1 MLFDWRLDRPG
12 FAGTVIQEFDAQTMR
27 LVGQRK
33 HFYKGTDWGV
43 CEGPHILQKDGWYYL
58 LCAAG
63 GTGYHHAATVARAR
77 TLDGPWENSPYHP
90 LLTAW
95 DAPENPLQKS
105 GHACFLEKDGRWYIT
120 HICARPLTQRGNCT
134 LGRETALQEIEWV
147 DGWPRRTPDLWRT
160 ERPCVSGTG
169 QAVCPA
175 GPLAAGRSSSFR
187 LYRFANP
194 GRRTVFDPALAGK
207 LGGTFMKTIGVD
219 LGGTNIKAAL
229 VDEQGKIL
237 KEKSVKTNLPRPAER
252 VCDDIAALC
261 NELAG
266 GQQMA
271 GIGVGCPG
279 TVDGGMVLYSNNL
292 DWKNFAMGD
301 YLTAKT
307 GLSVRIANDAN
318 AVALGEALAGCARG
332 AHSAVILTLGTG
344 VGGGVVLE
352 GKLLTGY
359 TGAAAE
365 PGHMVILDT
374 PDAARCTCG
383 RRGCLEAYASAT
395 ALIRMTKEAM
405 KARPESVMHHMKLS
419 GRTAFDAAEQGDAAA
434 QAMTAQYI
442 HFLAMGAANLINVFF
457 PEVVGLSGG
466 VANQG
471 EALLAPLRAEVEHL
485 VFGHDFAQKKTR
497 IAACTLGYRA
507 GVIGAALL
515 ARN

>member
-1 MLFDWRLDRPG
+1 
-12 FAGTVIQEFDAQTMR
+12 
-27 LVGQRK
+27 
-33 HFYKGTDWGV
+33 
-43 CEGPHILQKDGWYYL
+43 
-58 LCAAG
+58 
-63 GTGYHHAATVARAR
+63 
-77 TLDGPWENSPYHP
+77 
-90 LLTAW
+90 
-95 DAPENPLQKS
+95 
-105 GHACFLEKDGRWYIT
+105 
-120 HICARPLTQRGNCT
+120 
-134 LGRETALQEIEWV
+134 
-147 DGWPRRTPDLWRT
+147 
-160 ERPCVSGTG
+160 
-169 QAVCPA
+169 
-175 GPLAAGRSSSFR
+175 
-187 LYRFANP
+187 
-194 GRRTVFDPALAGK
+194 
-207 LGGTFMKTIGVD
+207 MKTIGVD

-271 GIGVGCPG
+271 
-279 TVDGGMVLYSNNL
+279 
-292 DWKNFAMGD
+292 
-301 YLTAKT
+301 
-307 GLSVRIANDAN
+307 
-318 AVALGEALAGCARG
+318 
-332 AHSAVILTLGTG
+332 GTG

-405 KARPESVMHHMKLS
+405 KACPESVMHHMKLS
-419 GRTAFDAAEQGDAAA
+419 GRTAFDDAEQGDAAA
-434 QAMTAQYI
+434 QAVTAQYI
-442 HFLAMGAANLINVFF
+442 HFLAMGVANLINVFF